1 MRVTGD
7 WPFIDYVFLRKIV
20 KFAKKNEVDFFDIEK
35 WQIGQPIVLADLAY
49 QISLTDGVSAVV
61 PPEDVD
67 EDDSAS
73 DRPTVTIV
81 NKAAK
86 TSGYSGNLYD
96 IASATKEGVIY
107 PAADPSIFELKFP
120 SIDIEGRVVGDSA
133 GGGN

>member
-1 MRVTGD
+1 MANRTTNSSSR
-7 WPFIDYVFLRKIV
+7 FSISNIIDRC
-20 KFAKKNEVDFFDIEK
+20 
-35 WQIGQPIVLADLAY
+35 
-49 QISLTDGVSAVV
+49 VSAVV

-73 DRPTVTIV
+73 DRPPVTIV